1 MKIKILF
8 MVISI
13 NLLFC
18 LGEMPKGWDMP
29 STYDNKDQAES
40 IVGLWNIDLDK
51 IVEEYRKTP
60 EYKEAGEFAEMGIEM
75 IKGIFSSM
83 KFEFKKDGTYLL
95 IGVPNPNGET
105 EDFEGTWYDK
115 NGFIVLESP
124 NDANEKDLVF
134 KLSKD
139 RLIPQ
144 DRDAKMFYLLR
155 AN

>member
-1 MKIKILF
+1 M
-8 MVISI
+8 
-13 NLLFC
+13 
-18 LGEMPKGWDMP
+18 
-29 STYDNKDQAES
+29 
-40 IVGLWNIDLDK
+40 
-51 IVEEYRKTP
+51 
-60 EYKEAGEFAEMGIEM
+60 
-75 IKGIFSSM
+75 
-83 KFEFKKDGTYLL
+83 